1 MGSRRTTGIVL
12 PEPPPPGEPAD
23 WRTLR
28 RPMQDPS
35 RRVWR
40 REDGFGISG
49 RSRRPG
55 GTLSGNA
62 RPRGDKKRT
71 H

>member
-1 MGSRRTTGIVL
+1 MGWNRTGIVFHA
-12 PEPPPPGEPAD
+12 PVAGEPAD

-28 RPMQDPS
+28 RPMLDPS

-40 REDGFGISG
+40 RESGFRFSG
-49 RSRRPG
+49 SSSVPNA
-55 GTLSGNA
+55 TPSGNA
-62 RPRGDKKRT
+62 RVRTANKKRI

>member
-1 MGSRRTTGIVL
+1 MGWNRTNGIVF
-12 PEPPPPGEPAD
+12 EPRLSGEPAD

-40 REDGFGISG
+40 REDGFRFSG
-49 RSRRPG
+49 RSRHPD
-55 GTLSGNA
+55 GTPSGA
-62 RPRGDKKRT
+62 PRVRSDKKRI